1 MTMDYENKIVDL
13 NKISE
18 EARGILVEASG
29 FEHIPYN
36 ERIYDKDYQ
45 ELYQKFQKATHQQF
59 LNMEGDEIGKSFD
72 RFQVAAVRMRRKLK
86 TLTYK
91 NQDHDYDTKNG
102 AELYADVKNKVW
114 TELGL

>member
-1 MTMDYENKIVDL
+1 MMTMDYENKIVDL

-45 ELYQKFQKATHQQF
+45 ELYQ
-59 LNMEGDEIGKSFD
+59 LVLC
-72 RFQVAAVRMRRKLK
+72 QVV
-86 TLTYK
+86 
-91 NQDHDYDTKNG
+91 
-102 AELYADVKNKVW
+102 
-114 TELGL
+114 